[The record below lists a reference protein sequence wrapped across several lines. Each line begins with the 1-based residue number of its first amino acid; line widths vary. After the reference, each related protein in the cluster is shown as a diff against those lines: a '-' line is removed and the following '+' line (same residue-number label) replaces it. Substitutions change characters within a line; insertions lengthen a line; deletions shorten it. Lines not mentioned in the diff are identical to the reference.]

1 MRRLHPLQRA
11 CLLGFRRAQAR
22 ARQQF
27 RVAAHEWEAELALLQ
42 ADLTDTAVDYR
53 HHLDVEL
60 AVIERAASPDML
72 LHARSRASSLSDV
85 KKCGG
90 GGHRKISHDRQFP
103 TARAL
108 EIMHTHKNFP
118 AANFFPK
125 RWSVHHSC
133 GACLRVEN
141 GAE

>member
-103 TARAL
+103 TAGTIA
-108 EIMHTHKNFP
+108 F
-118 AANFFPK
+118 
-125 RWSVHHSC
+125 SC
-133 GACLRVEN
+133 
-141 GAE
+141 